1 MTISRRNVLKSMA
14 GAGGALA
21 LPAGVFAPALAQSGP
36 LKIGIL
42 TPRTGLAASPGIS
55 GLRATEWAVEKFN
68 AAGGIAGRKVELVV
82 DEETNP
88 KDTIERFQK
97 LVQQEKVEC
106 VQGIVSTGVAL
117 ALGPVVEEARAL
129 TIFWDGTTQ
138 DGVDEKL
145 PNPKYLFK
153 STDNECEAV
162 MSSLLAIKHWKGQ
175 FKRIAGINPDYSYG
189 RNNMAAFVALL
200 KRFNIEHEVV
210 TEQWPKVGT
219 MELTSYVAALKAAK
233 PDLIFSSLLF
243 ADLPVFMKQ
252 AFAAELTQGTK
263 LVFPAAGWQHTLM
276 KKDFTPEGMIFGH
289 NTLYFDNPH
298 ASPLAKEFV
307 AWHADKYKDYP
318 NWEADRAYFALL
330 SYKAAVEAA
339 AKAKGG
345 WPGLDDIIGAMEG
358 LSVES
363 LGGKGGW
370 RKDHIADQTFVQGFS
385 THKNSY
391 DFVTLDPASIETMY
405 STDLQK
411 PAGANFWDWLKSAQ
425 FKV

>member
-1 MTISRRNVLKSMA
+1 MKLSRRTLLKSMA
-14 GAGGALA
+14 AASALA
-21 LPAGVFAPALAQSGP
+21 SPATVFSPAIAQNKP
-36 LKIGIL
+36 LKIGVL

-68 AAGGIAGRKVELVV
+68 AAGGIAGRKVEIAI
-82 DEETNP
+82 DEETSP
-88 KDTIERFQK
+88 KDTIERFSK
-97 LVQQEKVEC
+97 LVQQEQVDH

-117 ALGPVVEEARAL
+117 ALGPVVEESRVL

-162 MSSLLAIKHWKGQ
+162 MSSLLAIKYWKGQ
-175 FKRIAGINPDYSYG
+175 FKKIAGINPDYSYG
-189 RNNMAAFVALL
+189 RNNQAAFIALL

-219 MELTSYVAALKAAK
+219 MDLTSHVAALQAAK

-252 AFAAELTQGTK
+252 ADAAGLTKSAK
-263 LVFPAAGWQHTLM
+263 LVFPAAGWQHTAM
-276 KKDFTPEGMIFGH
+276 KKEFTPEGMLFGH
-289 NTLYFDNPH
+289 NTLYFDNPQ
-298 ASPLAKEFV
+298 ANPIAKEFV
-307 AWHADKYKDYP
+307 GWYADKYKDYP
-318 NWEADRAYFALL
+318 NWEADRAYFSLV
-330 SYKAAVEAA
+330 SYKNAVEKA

-345 WPGLDDIIGAMEG
+345 WPAVDDIIGAMEG
-358 LSVES
+358 SSVES

-370 RKDHIADQTFVQGFS
+370 RKDHIADQTFIQGFT
-385 THKNSY
+385 THKNKY
-391 DFVTLDPASIETMY
+391 DFVTLDKFDTMY
-405 STDLQK
+405 SADLQK
-411 PAGANFWDWLKSAQ
+411 PAGANFWEWIKTAP